1 MIAFCTH
8 CWTEIDAR
16 DTSCFHCGTNLN
28 ADRRSYE
35 EKLVCALE
43 HPLPAARA
51 RVCWLIGENKVR
63 MAVPHL
69 MRMVTDDPDLY
80 VQRAALEALGALRDR
95 RAFPLLI
102 EIGESKNR
110 FLASAARKSLKSANV
125 G

>member
-1 MIAFCTH
+1 
-8 CWTEIDAR
+8 
-16 DTSCFHCGTNLN
+16 
-28 ADRRSYE
+28 
-35 EKLVCALE
+35 
-43 HPLPAARA
+43 
-51 RVCWLIGENKVR
+51 